1 MNKKSICGGIVVVFI
16 ILFVIGSM
24 MGGGSTDSNATVDT
38 QTSNS
43 VDDPT
48 NDLRD
53 DHTNGIKVED
63 GKLINIAD
71 NEEIGTVKLIKDVD
85 EGESEIYG
93 IDPEAIEKYVS
104 SDPLV
109 KEYIVESDD
118 TSKDGI
124 YWMFGHDGDIL
135 FGHDGDIFL
144 AFNPTEKMGNGMLD
158 RMTEF
163 CKTQGIL

>member
-124 YWMFGHDGDIL
+124 YWMFGHDGDI
-135 FGHDGDIFL
+135 FL